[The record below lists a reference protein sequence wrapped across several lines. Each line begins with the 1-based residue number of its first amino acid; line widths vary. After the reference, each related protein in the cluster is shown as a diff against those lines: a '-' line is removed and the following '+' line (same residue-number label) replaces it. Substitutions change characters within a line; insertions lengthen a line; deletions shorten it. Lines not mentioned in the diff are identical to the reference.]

1 MTDEHPENTEPDR
14 WSDEAKD
21 SFVRAA
27 DALSSALRTHA
38 VVVAAAGSDIDVA
51 TIDAAK
57 QALAD
62 ALEAYDEAQYDYSGT
77 FPPFAII
84 EEDEGGDDGHDHDDA
99 AHDGAPIDDQDVT
112 GVTVLQ
118 RMDYR
123 VTDPR
128 AVVAA
133 GAVAQRLSDGEI
145 EGPVTGVGEALYA
158 LAHSHGLGGWSR
170 LAETSGIEPVAHVA
184 LAVANDGLLPS
195 DPDEWPDD
203 SLSVEEGELLF
214 QEGATWVD

>member
-1 MTDEHPENTEPDR
+1 MTEDTTDPDR

-21 SFVRAA
+21 AFVRAA

-38 VVVAAAGSDIDVA
+38 VAVAAAGSDSDVA
-51 TIDAAK
+51 TIEAAK
-57 QALAD
+57 HALAE
-62 ALEAYDEAQYDYSGT
+62 ALETYDEAQYDYSGT

-84 EEDEGGDDGHDHDDA
+84 EEDGDEDEEGGHAHDHDHSA
-99 AHDGAPIDDQDVT
+99 AAIADQDVS
-112 GVTVLQ
+112 GVTILQ

-128 AVVAA
+128 AVIAA
-133 GAVAQRLSDGEI
+133 GKVAQQLSDGEI
-145 EGPVTGVGEALYA
+145 EGPVTGLGDALYA
-158 LAHSHGLGGWSR
+158 LAHSNGLGGWNR

-184 LAVANDGLLPS
+184 LAVANEGLLPS
-195 DPDEWPDD
+195 DPDAWPDD

-214 QEGATWVD
+214 QEGATWVDD

>member
-1 MTDEHPENTEPDR
+1 MTEDTTEPDR
-14 WSDEAKD
+14 WSDDAKD
-21 SFVRAA
+21 AFVRAA
-27 DALSSALRTHA
+27 DALSSALRTHTVA
-38 VVVAAAGSDIDVA
+38 VAAAGSDADVA
-51 TIDAAK
+51 TIDASK

-84 EEDEGGDDGHDHDDA
+84 EEDDEDEHDHAHEAQDGDA
-99 AHDGAPIDDQDVT
+99 TPDENIT

-133 GAVAQRLSDGEI
+133 GSVAQRLSEGEI
-145 EGPVTGVGEALYA
+145 EGPVTGLGDALYA
-158 LAHSHGLGGWSR
+158 LAHAQGPGGWSR
-170 LAETSGIEPVAHVA
+170 LAETSGLEPVAHVA
-184 LAVANDGLLPS
+184 LAVANEGLLPT